1 MHPKSKAISK
11 WGRWMR
17 KYKVD
22 EWPQLM
28 NVLKGEMS
36 IVGPRPDIAGYYDRL
51 EGEERKVLEL
61 KPGLTSEASIK
72 YAREEELLAMEQD
85 SLQYNDEVLFP
96 DKIKMNLDY
105 YYQQS
110 LFLDIKIIFKTLKT
124 IC

>member
-72 YAREEELLAMEQD
+72 YANEEQILAN
-85 SLQYNDEVLFP
+85 LPGPLKYNDEVCFP
-96 DKIKMNLDY
+96 I
-105 YYQQS
+105 S
-110 LFLDIKIIFKTLKT
+110 
-124 IC
+124 